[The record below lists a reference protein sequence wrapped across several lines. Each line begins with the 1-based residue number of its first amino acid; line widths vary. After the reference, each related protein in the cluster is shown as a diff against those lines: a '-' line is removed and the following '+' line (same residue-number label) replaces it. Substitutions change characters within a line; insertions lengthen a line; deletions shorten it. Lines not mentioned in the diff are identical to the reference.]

1 LKLGEMKSAIEGLL
15 FVSGDEGLDAKTIA
29 EVLEV
34 ETHAALEVLKDM
46 QREFARNK
54 RGIQIVEVAGAYQ
67 LTTLPAHAPLYEKLA
82 YSPARSTLSQA
93 ALETLA
99 IIAYKQPLT
108 RIDIEEIRGVKS
120 DRALQT
126 LTGKLLIE
134 EVGRAEAVG
143 RPILYGTSK
152 RFLEYFGLK
161 SIDELPDATK
171 ALDQID
177 LEAETR
183 MLFDKLN
190 DMEQITFDDMNESGE

>member
-1 LKLGEMKSAIEGLL
+1 MKLKEMKSAIEGML
-15 FVSGDEGLDAKTIA
+15 FVSGDEGLDVKSIA

-34 ETHAALEVLKDM
+34 DKHLAAELIADLQKDYR
-46 QREFARNK
+46 QQK
-54 RGIQIVEVAGAYQ
+54 RGMQIVEIAGAYQ
-67 LTTLPAHAPLYEKLA
+67 MTSLPEHAPLFEKLA
-82 YSPARSTLSQA
+82 YTPSRSTLSQA

-120 DRALQT
+120 DRALHT
-126 LTGKLLIE
+126 LVAKELVQ

-152 RFLEYFGLK
+152 QFLEYFGLK
-161 SIDELPDATK
+161 SLADLPDSTAVEN
-171 ALDQID
+171 QID

-183 MLFDKLN
+183 MLFEKLDKQQMTFE
-190 DMEQITFDDMNESGE
+190 DMITKGE